1 MSPKLSELITLLK
14 GHRVF
19 IQTHNFPDPD
29 AIASA
34 FGLQVLLERFK
45 IPTTICHH
53 GNVERTATANMVSEF
68 GIKMTEDTELE
79 DMTWAMKLPVSTIT
93 RLSARLITNTRISA

>member
-68 GIKMTEDTELE
+68 GIKMTEDTELDQRRLYNHGGFSE
-79 DMTWAMKLPVSTIT
+79 GKREYT
-93 RLSARLITNTRISA
+93 RPRGQ

>member
-34 FGLQVLLERFK
+34 FGLQVLLEKFK

-53 GNVERTATANMVSEF
+53 GNIERTATANMVQEF
-68 GIKMTEDTELE
+68 GIKLTVDNDLR
-79 DMTWAMKLPVSTIT
+79 DMTSDDYIIT
-93 RLSARLITNTRISA
+93 